1 MPRPELV
8 LEYDITLGELGFV
21 IFAMLKRVDEL
32 PSPVITAYEKSSISN
47 GVTVRG
53 LYRCT
58 WLSFALV
65 SLLSPL
71 PFISPFDYIMQDA
84 TAQSSS
90 TQNVPLPEFA
100 DIVTPSPFGTTPV
113 YKPRTV
119 TPFEI
124 DDFSYAVITGDG
136 NSSTLLS
143 IANITNPN
151 SPSVMSYSNTSSGL
165 GNIFYSHVFTINDS
179 TYVMVSDN
187 AADSV
192 GIINI
197 SNPSSPVH
205 LVNTSNGEY
214 PKLDNPR
221 GITTT
226 TIGSFTYAL
235 VTSFNGKGIQIINVT
250 DPSKP
255 SPVYYITDDADG
267 YDYPKLKGAWSVTT
281 TTIGSSIY
289 ALATAYSD
297 SGVQIIN
304 ITDPNLPLPV
314 ADITNGTE
322 YPMLNGPRA
331 LTTVTLGSFTY
342 ALVVDFVGNG
352 VQIIN
357 ITEPNL
363 PSPVANIVHGEEYL
377 TLNGCH

>member
-1 MPRPELV
+1 
-8 LEYDITLGELGFV
+8 
-21 IFAMLKRVDEL
+21 
-32 PSPVITAYEKSSISN
+32 
-47 GVTVRG
+47 
-53 LYRCT
+53 
-58 WLSFALV
+58 
-65 SLLSPL
+65 
-71 PFISPFDYIMQDA
+71 
-84 TAQSSS
+84 
-90 TQNVPLPEFA
+90 
-100 DIVTPSPFGTTPV
+100 
-113 YKPRTV
+113 
-119 TPFEI
+119 
-124 DDFSYAVITGDG
+124 
-136 NSSTLLS
+136 
-143 IANITNPN
+143 
-151 SPSVMSYSNTSSGL
+151 
-165 GNIFYSHVFTINDS
+165 
-179 TYVMVSDN
+179 MVSDN

-314 ADITNGTE
+314 ADITNGYRISNAKWSTSSHHR
-322 YPMLNGPRA
+322 NFG
-331 LTTVTLGSFTY
+331 
-342 ALVVDFVGNG
+342 
-352 VQIIN
+352 
-357 ITEPNL
+357 
-363 PSPVANIVHGEEYL
+363 YL
-377 TLNGCH
+377 LHMH